1 MSFSPTISSFCINVS
16 EKCKPS
22 HLVRAA
28 KDEARNGVFSS
39 SSSSCDV
46 YSSNSTNSFQKLTIV
61 ESLKV
66 ATSFAHPPSHPHQTT
81 VLRLLQKVIS
91 METSTTHRYRWPLSS
106 SHHGHCSHPVDLLL
120 ISTIFIGPDVVSL
133 LALIGLEC
141 IFHLGA
147 TLFLLMVDYCAQSM
161 NPPRQASKSKPPPS
175 SQLCNLVATL
185 TGFVFPLV
193 DRFGWRPRLCTRPTV
208 CCKLQLVRGLRLGAE
223 LNAPAWMM
231 HCIRGLVCWWVLIL
245 GVQLMRVAWF
255 VGVTAGARQHQ
266 SSTDD

>member
-91 METSTTHRYRWPLSS
+91 METSTTHRYRWP
-106 SHHGHCSHPVDLLL
+106 
-120 ISTIFIGPDVVSL
+120 
-133 LALIGLEC
+133 
-141 IFHLGA
+141 
-147 TLFLLMVDYCAQSM
+147 
-161 NPPRQASKSKPPPS
+161 
-175 SQLCNLVATL
+175 
-185 TGFVFPLV
+185 
-193 DRFGWRPRLCTRPTV
+193 TV

>member
-1 MSFSPTISSFCINVS
+1 M
-16 EKCKPS
+16 KQGM
-22 HLVRAA
+22 A
-28 KDEARNGVFSS
+28 
-39 SSSSCDV
+39 
-46 YSSNSTNSFQKLTIV
+46 
-61 ESLKV
+61 SLAQAPPL
-66 ATSFAHPPSHPHQTT
+66 ATSIARIPQIRSRNLQLLKASKLPPP
-81 VLRLLQKVIS
+81 LLTLHHI
-91 METSTTHRYRWPLSS
+91 HIRRPGPLSS

-208 CCKLQLVRGLRLGAE
+208 CCKLQVVRGLRLGAE